1 MKFIATHDA
10 IIKLNQYCMTEM
22 DVTKEFQSYRDV
34 ETGKSDVGK
43 MVMNWKNEDL
53 IIAPIGRKTALIMVY
68 GEELNQSYEE
78 LPEIEY
84 KENEWKVKVI
94 SES

>member
-1 MKFIATHDA
+1 
-10 IIKLNQYCMTEM
+10 MTEM

-43 MVMNWKNEDL
+43 VVMNWKNEDL